1 MTMQFDAAYDGGN
14 IEVLKVD
21 GSTADLAIR
30 ADAPGPWY
38 QWFDFRLR
46 GGAGQD
52 VVLRITNAG
61 QSAYVEGWEDYR
73 ACVNEGDGWV
83 RADTDYADGVL
94 TIRRHLDSDEVR
106 FAYFTPHDGAA
117 HKRLIERIAAAGAE
131 AKVLGQSVEGRP
143 IDCLSL
149 GEGELPVWL
158 VARQH
163 CGETMGSWWLE
174 GALDRLIDRDDP
186 VAAEVRRRARVH
198 VVPLSNPDGAAKGH
212 LRGNAAGVD
221 LNRQWHG
228 PDLQRAPEIAAI
240 LAGMDKT
247 GVALCLD
254 LHGDE
259 TIPHVFIDA
268 MDAEAGASERA
279 LDGVARFTE
288 KLLAL
293 NPAFQTRIGYPRTYG
308 GEGAPGMCARA
319 VCTRFNAA
327 AMTLEMPFKDSLDQP
342 DPVHG
347 WSAES
352 SARMGHDGVEAIL
365 AALEGL

>member
-1 MTMQFDAAYDGGN
+1 MSIQFDAAYDGGN
-14 IEVLKVD
+14 IEVLRVD
-21 GSTADLAIR
+21 GAQAELAIR
-30 ADAPGPWY
+30 PDAPGPWF
-38 QWFDFRLR
+38 QWFDFKVL

-52 VVLRITNAG
+52 VVLSITNAG
-61 QSAYVEGWEDYR
+61 QSSYADGWDGYR
-73 ACVNEGDGWV
+73 ARVNEGDGWV
-83 RADTDYADGVL
+83 CAETAYGDGVL
-94 TIRRHLDSDEVR
+94 TIRRRLKADEAR

-117 HKRLIERIAAAGAE
+117 HAALVRRIVAAGAQHQT
-131 AKVLGQSVEGRP
+131 LGQSVEGRA

-149 GEGELPVWL
+149 GDGEAQVWL

-163 CGETMGSWWLE
+163 CGETMGSWWME
-174 GALDRLIDRDDP
+174 GALDRLIDPADA
-186 VAAEVRRRARVH
+186 VAVELRRRARIH
-198 VVPLSNPDGAAKGH
+198 VVPLSNPDGAARGH
-212 LRGNAAGVD
+212 LRGNAAGLD

-228 PDLQRAPEIAAI
+228 PDPQTAPEVAAI

-254 LHGDE
+254 VHGDE
-259 TIPHVFIDA
+259 SIPHVFIDA
-268 MDAEAGASERA
+268 MDAEAGASARA
-279 LDGVARFTE
+279 LGGVARFTE
-288 KLLAL
+288 ALLAL

-319 VCTRFNAA
+319 VCTRFDAA
-327 AMTLEMPFKDSLDQP
+327 AMTLEMPFKDSLDHP

-352 SARMGHDGVEAIL
+352 SARMGHDCVEAVL